1 MNRVEPQPVP
11 QGDLDALLGAFFK
24 AQVPAPWPAF
34 RAPAKTRLLPP
45 WSEPDSRARPAWGSR
60 LALAAAVALLL
71 AGAWLWPRPPATSGG
86 GPGAFSTLPG
96 SGTAG
101 KGGQVLPAG
110 PSVKPGQLTPDKVK
124 SSLHLEQGNDGATNI
139 KITVEELPSKK

>member
-1 MNRVEPQPVP
+1 MNRLEPQPVP
-11 QGDLDALLGAFFK
+11 PGDLDALLAAFFR
-24 AQVPAPWPAF
+24 AQLPAPWPAF
-34 RAPAKTRLLPP
+34 RAPAKTRLQPP
-45 WSEPDSRARPAWGSR
+45 VPPGSRRLPAWGSR

-71 AGAWLWPRPPATSGG
+71 AGAWLWPRPPAMSGG
-86 GPGAFSTLPG
+86 GPAAFPTLPG

-101 KGGQVLPAG
+101 KGGPVLPAG
-110 PSVKPGQLTPDKVK
+110 PSARPGKLTPDKVK